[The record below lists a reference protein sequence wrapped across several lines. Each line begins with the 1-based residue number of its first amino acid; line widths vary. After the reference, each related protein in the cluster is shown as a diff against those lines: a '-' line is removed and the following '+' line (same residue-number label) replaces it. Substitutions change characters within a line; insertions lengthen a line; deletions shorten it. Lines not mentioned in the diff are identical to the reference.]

1 MRITNTQ
8 AGPRGVNT
16 TAGVVLLGPGEARD
30 LDLPDAELAVA
41 RRTGWFA
48 FGEPEPEPEPAAPA
62 AAAPQHG
69 GDKKPRKS

>member
-30 LDLPDAELAVA
+30 LDLAEAELAAA

-48 FGEPEPEPEPAAPA
+48 FGEPEPEPAAPA
-62 AAAPQHG
+62 AATPQHG